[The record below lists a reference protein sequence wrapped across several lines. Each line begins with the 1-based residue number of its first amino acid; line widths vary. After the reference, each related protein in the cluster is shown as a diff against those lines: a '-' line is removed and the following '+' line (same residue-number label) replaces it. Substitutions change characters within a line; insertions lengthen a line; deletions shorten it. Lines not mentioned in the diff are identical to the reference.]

1 MGENVGLGKKSTGI
15 IEHPF
20 YEAEFAEQINGASIS
35 AGDETDQNESLVS
48 GMKSLFVQSESKQ
61 DRGNL
66 SVDVLIIDNNIFFA
80 LSIMNYLKQR
90 GLSYDHVQD
99 G

>member
-1 MGENVGLGKKSTGI
+1 
-15 IEHPF
+15 
-20 YEAEFAEQINGASIS
+20 
-35 AGDETDQNESLVS
+35 
-48 GMKSLFVQSESKQ
+48 MKGLFVQSESKQ
-61 DRGNL
+61 ESNKYN
-66 SVDVLIIDNNIFFA
+66 VDVLIIDNNIFFA